1 MKQKKWM
8 KRQLD
13 VFRDAILKSNNEW
26 CFTERLKVQQRVE
39 AELSEAPIDER
50 YVKAL
55 EWMLE
60 DLSTPLAEGEV
71 FAGRMVEGPWPGKDN
86 PYHWVSKPFF
96 SQGHTTLDWPSML
109 SKGLLAMGEDIVE
122 NAVEIDT
129 EEARRFSKCAM

>member
-1 MKQKKWM
+1 MQKQWM
-8 KRQLD
+8 EERLD
-13 VFRDAILKSNNEW
+13 VFRDAILKGNNEW
-26 CFTERLKVQQRVE
+26 CFTERLKVQERVE

-71 FAGRMVEGPWPGKDN
+71 FAGRMVEGPWPRDDN

-96 SQGHTTLDWPSML
+96 SKGHTTLDWPSML
-109 SKGLLAMGEDIVE
+109 
-122 NAVEIDT
+122 T
-129 EEARRFSKCAM
+129 EPLHA